1 MSVFLLVMFVCDSNL
16 KDLLRLQSKG
26 GAFLWMVMML
36 FLREWRLWV
45 GKLTRCRA
53 LASYIVIDDV
63 KRPGVSKWTGDG
75 FSMVGAWLQE
85 PALNLVWTAW
95 AMEWELLSRTFWA
108 NQNGFVWLQ
117 DSGVCLEALPW
128 WLIKPSKPKQN
139 AIYGSLWLM
148 MILSSGSHFFRTFGN
163 THFDKSTMWISHH
176 LPIRLDQ
183 LRQNGKQRAILL
195 VASCALLVIMRKA
208 LTRCILN

>member
-45 GKLTRCRA
+45 ENLLVAGPLQATLSLMMWKGQGFEMNWR
-53 LASYIVIDDV
+53 
-63 KRPGVSKWTGDG
+63 W

-163 THFDKSTMWISHH
+163 THFDKPTMWISHH